1 VTTSTAPRRRVELG
15 DPFSRHVQRVD
26 QVATIAAPPKHWT
39 ELRDRFDRFFD
50 LLETTPLRDKLAEAV
65 VTGGTDEQ
73 ITQLWGLA
81 LAEGAV
87 GGRPDVVIAV
97 RGEVYPRLVQL
108 YSEVAAANYAKVAK
122 EFDTVAGKFTTAAF
136 AGNPEADA
144 NTLVSEPDPVRK
156 GWLDA
161 AVYAAELDR
170 LTPVL
175 QAAAELCGIDTRDDT
190 WLLPL
195 VINSAGLH
203 RRRVWEAWRVEGGRC
218 GHWAALAGLGAQIRA
233 ADLDGFEPHRTPKPL
248 IHKQFPI
255 PGPNNRGI
263 YRTEVIDPEDEDY
276 VPVEEPKRRKALAR

>member
-1 VTTSTAPRRRVELG
+1 MLEALG
-15 DPFSRHVQRVD
+15 Q
-26 QVATIAAPPKHWT
+26 
-39 ELRDRFDRFFD
+39 
-50 LLETTPLRDKLAEAV
+50 
-65 VTGGTDEQ
+65 
-73 ITQLWGLA
+73 
-81 LAEGAV
+81 
-87 GGRPDVVIAV
+87 RPDVIIAV

-108 YSEVAAANYAKVAK
+108 YSEVAAANYAKVGK
-122 EFDTVAGKFTTAAF
+122 QFDTVAGRFTTAAV

-144 NTLVSEPDPVRK
+144 SALVSEPDPVRK

-195 VINSAGLH
+195 VINTTGLH

-233 ADLDGFEPHRTPKPL
+233 ADLDGFEPYRTPKPL

-263 YRTEVIDPEDEDY
+263 YRPEIIDPEDPDY
-276 VPVEEPKRRKALAR
+276 TPPVEEPKRRRALGH